1 MTDPNHHSNGVF
13 QTEGEA
19 KPTSAAP
26 RRARLLNR
34 KTTLALS
41 TILGLG
47 LLVPLAGTA
56 VVSTVQQARA
66 AEAVVPD
73 TFVAPTGFEDLVE
86 AVMPAVVAVRVE
98 APQPVETSN
107 RDIDRLPDGTPFD
120 RFFRRFGPEAEE
132 FFRRGPGGGEGPRNP
147 RRGGGQGSGFF
158 ISEDGYL
165 VTNNHVIEGRAPS
178 RSSWTMAT
186 FSTRKCSAPT
196 AAPIWRC

>member
-120 RFFRRFGPEAEE
+120 RFSVA
-132 FFRRGPGGGEGPRNP
+132 
-147 RRGGGQGSGFF
+147 SGRKLRSF
-158 ISEDGYL
+158 SAAVQVVEK
-165 VTNNHVIEGRAPS
+165 VRATHAVAAVRAPA
-178 RSSWTMAT
+178 SSFLRTAIWSPTTM
-186 FSTRKCSAPT
+186 
-196 AAPIWRC
+196 

>member
-1 MTDPNHHSNGVF
+1 MTDPNQTSTGVF
-13 QTEGEA
+13 QTEGTPQ
-19 KPTSAAP
+19 KP
-26 RRARLLNR
+26 RRAGLLNR

-107 RDIDRLPDGTPFD
+107 RDIDSWFVRFSRL
-120 RFFRRFGPEAEE
+120 
-132 FFRRGPGGGEGPRNP
+132 GE
-147 RRGGGQGSGFF
+147 S
-158 ISEDGYL
+158 
-165 VTNNHVIEGRAPS
+165 
-178 RSSWTMAT
+178 
-186 FSTRKCSAPT
+186 
-196 AAPIWRC
+196 